1 MGSGG
6 YTPVQGQQRIHTA
19 KQAGAGIC
27 FDQPSEGKL
36 APGPP
41 CEGQQAA
48 WEPWLRSVSA

>member
-6 YTPVQGQQRIHTA
+6 YIPVQGQQCIHTA
-19 KQAGAGIC
+19 NQAGAGIC
-27 FDQPSEGKL
+27 FDQASEGKL

-41 CEGQQAA
+41 GEGQQAA